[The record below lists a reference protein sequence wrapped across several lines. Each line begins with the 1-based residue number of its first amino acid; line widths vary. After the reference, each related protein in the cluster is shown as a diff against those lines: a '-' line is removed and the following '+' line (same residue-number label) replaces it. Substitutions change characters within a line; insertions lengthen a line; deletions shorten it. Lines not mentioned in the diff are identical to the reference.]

1 LSGFDFGYGFD
12 SIGNRTYAMTNGRY
26 DEYQADALNRYVAR
40 DVLGVVDVR
49 GRANAS
55 AAVLVNDLPASRSA
69 DGGFYAAVVVENGA
83 APVAPA
89 IKVQATNGGNA
100 PLVATEPRS
109 AFLPQTPESY
119 DYDLDGNLTRDGRW
133 TYTWD
138 GENRLV
144 GLETRTDVAAALPG
158 LTRQKLTFAYDARGR
173 RILKRVFNWNTSTS
187 TYILNSETKFLY
199 DGWNLLAEYNGM
211 NANALVR
218 SYVWGP
224 DLSGSLQGAGGVGGL
239 LWATV
244 APGSTNPAP
253 GNYAPAYDGNGNI
266 VAWIDLAD
274 SSVGGKRDYGAFGE
288 PVLATG
294 PAASLPFAFS
304 TKYRDA
310 ETELYYYGFRY
321 YNPSTGRWPSR
332 DPIGE
337 NGGSNL
343 YEMTGNNPINKID
356 YLGLA
361 FKEDDDGT
369 YFYGPNPKGPGAYTH
384 VYPCNYLIFVGHN
397 DEVPQDKLVTGG
409 CSAASVYGCD
419 GAVSTAAHPAT
430 PTKWIPGSP
439 PATAPEKVISALNA
453 LSKASK
459 AVWAAKAAIESA
471 CLSKKVCC
479 KVFTIKVDCRNGASG
494 KLCGN
499 VHKYDC
505 NTRTWSGDTMMPA
518 FDGYRGFGTGEDTGL
533 PGHGR

>member
-1 LSGFDFGYGFD
+1 
-12 SIGNRTYAMTNGRY
+12 MTNGRY
-26 DEYQADALNRYVAR
+26 DEYQADALNRYVSR

-49 GRANAS
+49 GCANAT

-89 IKVQATNGGNA
+89 IKIQATNGGNA

-133 TYTWD
+133 SYTWD

-144 GLETRTDVAAALPG
+144 GLETRTDVAAALLG
-158 LTRQKLTFAYDARGR
+158 LSRQKLTFAYDAHGR

-199 DGWNLLAEYNGM
+199 DGWNLLAEYNGL

-244 APGSTNPAP
+244 APGSTSPAP

-274 SSVGGKRDYGAFGE
+274 SSADGQRDYGAFGE

-294 PAASLPFAFS
+294 PATSLPFAFS

-310 ETELYYYGFRY
+310 ETEMYYYGFRY

-332 DPIGE
+332 DPIQE
-337 NGGSNL
+337 NGGLNL
-343 YEMTGNNPINKID
+343 YGMVGNNPLNNVDPLGQRAYVARNSVRVFPSSQQKKLKCGTLKVGTI
-356 YLGLA
+356 YLDA
-361 FKEDDDGT
+361 DPADRIMDVD
-369 YFYGPNPKGPGAYTH
+369 PGAYGRISKMVPPNGLTH
-384 VYPCNYLIFVGHN
+384 SWKLLSDARTLGGGFEITFEPDPKKCVCLCDKVYWKQYITA
-397 DEVPQDKLVTGG
+397 DENKEKLDYSYDK
-409 CSAASVYGCD
+409 YPNN
-419 GAVSTAAHPAT
+419 STADIPSFPFPYENNNRQATFRLQLICRSVFGIDTVMWEGHWVFSISST
-430 PTKWIPGSP
+430 PTQS
-439 PATAPEKVISALNA
+439 TVSL
-453 LSKASK
+453 
-459 AVWAAKAAIESA
+459 AID
-471 CLSKKVCC
+471 L
-479 KVFTIKVDCRNGASG
+479 
-494 KLCGN
+494 
-499 VHKYDC
+499 
-505 NTRTWSGDTMMPA
+505 
-518 FDGYRGFGTGEDTGL
+518 
-533 PGHGR
+533 